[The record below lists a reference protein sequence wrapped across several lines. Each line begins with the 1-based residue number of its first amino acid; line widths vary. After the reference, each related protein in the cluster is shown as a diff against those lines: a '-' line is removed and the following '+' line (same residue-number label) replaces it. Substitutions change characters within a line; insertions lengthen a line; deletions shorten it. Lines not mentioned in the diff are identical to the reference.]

1 MKDTSYIIFAGV
13 LFVILF
19 AVFGIILYFN
29 MLNEVKIDSYSKGD
43 ILLNNL
49 VNLTDHALQH
59 MLYMESPD
67 KRQSLLVDYEK
78 FIEITGKQNGE
89 MFINQDV
96 SDIFISDS
104 FWALKEDE
112 KFQIV
117 SCDYIE
123 REHPF
128 LSSSDMNIS
137 MLGYNSKNGIPS
149 EILSK
154 VIKSAGENRSYGF
167 FETRKYLVNYRSSSA
182 PRQKHKFT
190 LVYYRLKSETLSHIN
205 DTTIM
210 FVVLLILA
218 VIIIAVFIIFYIN
231 AVANLVMLEERKK
244 KEIEL
249 LRFNRM
255 LTMERL
261 SESIVHNINNP
272 LTNVKGYLQIMLSK
286 KPELVP
292 EFKLDIVMKNLNF
305 VIDQLKSILVKNRAS
320 DDSENSEISVN
331 SLIKNEIDFLR
342 QLISKN
348 RVELETDL
356 EENLP
361 FISGNYNDFKM
372 MLLNLIDNAVDAMI
386 DSSVKRLIIRTR
398 YFNRN
403 IVLSVEDT
411 GCGMSERVKDRL
423 FEMYFTTKTASPT
436 SKDDRPVGT
445 GIGLFSV
452 LKLVQKYNGKIEVSS
467 ILNKGSIFT
476 IKFPVQ

>member
-1 MKDTSYIIFAGV
+1 MKDTSYIIFAGI
-13 LFVILF
+13 LFVLLF

-29 MLNEVKIDSYSKGD
+29 MLSEVKIDSYSEGD

-59 MLYMESPD
+59 MLYMESPVNG
-67 KRQSLLVDYEK
+67 KALFVSNEH
-78 FIEITGKQNGE
+78 FIKMAGGE
-89 MFINQDV
+89 ESVLFLNQDV
-96 SDIFISDS
+96 SDIFIADS
-104 FWALKEDE
+104 FWAVQENE
-112 KFQIV
+112 KIHIV
-117 SCDYIE
+117 SSEHIE

-137 MLGYNSKNGIPS
+137 ILGYNSKNGIPA

-154 VIKSAGENRSYGF
+154 IEMSVKENRSYGF
-167 FETRKYLVNYRSSSA
+167 FETKKYLVNYRSSTA

-190 LVYYRLKSETLSHIN
+190 LIYYRLKSETLSHIN

-218 VIIIAVFIIFYIN
+218 VIIIAIFIIFYIN

-261 SESIVHNINNP
+261 SESIVHNIKNP

-286 KPELVP
+286 KPELMT

-305 VIDQLKSILVKNRAS
+305 VIEQLKSILVKNRAS
-320 DDSENSEISVN
+320 EDSENSEISLN
-331 SLIKNEIDFLR
+331 SLVINEIDFLR

-348 RVELETDL
+348 KIDLETDL
-356 EENLP
+356 EKNLP
-361 FISGNYNDFKM
+361 YVSGNYNDFKM
-372 MLLNLIDNAVDAMI
+372 MLLNLIDNAVDSMI
-386 DSSVKRLIIRTR
+386 DSSVKRLIIRTQ

-411 GCGMSERVKDRL
+411 GCGMSERVKERL
-423 FEMYFTTKTASPT
+423 FEMYFTTKTTTPT